1 LVGELRSYMLQ
12 GVARKLI
19 NILKIKMRTTEPQ
32 YMYICLLVYSICAY
46 MTILKLILSY
56 HTRLSISIL
65 DYKLLDA
72 K

>member
-1 LVGELRSYMLQ
+1 
-12 GVARKLI
+12 
-19 NILKIKMRTTEPQ
+19 
-32 YMYICLLVYSICAY
+32 MYICLLVYSICAY